1 MKRKGF
7 IQKVVVS
14 VLLVLLLL
22 GCAGK
27 KGKGLKTVEGDPE
40 ILYKQGL
47 VLFNGRQ
54 YKAALE
60 KFEQIK
66 SNFPDSPP
74 FTVWA
79 ELKAGDAHFFLKSY
93 VEAAAAYEE
102 FKKIHPTFEEIAY
115 VQFQIGMSYFS
126 QMTTPDRDQTMTKKA
141 LSNFEYLIANYPPNL
156 FTEKAKDKVWVC
168 QRQLAEHEF
177 QIGQFYYQND
187 KFRAAVARFEGLLE
201 KYPKWLDE
209 DKTLLFLGKSYI
221 GLNQGEKA
229 RETLTRLV
237 NDYPRRPPAKE
248 ARKLLS
254 QGLKDKKA
262 TRKAKAKGKAPEP
275 EPEGLVLVKYEEEG
289 KRAIAFQEERAYSS
303 PPAPSSPVPAIPPS
317 PPAPMEEEKT
327 KAVPGA
333 QKAEEKPEPLPSTVP
348 MEESR
353 ARAIPE
359 APKMEATPPEVKRE
373 DDLKA
378 AFIPGEEPPK
388 GLPPSAVPMEESRA
402 RAIPEAPKMEATS
415 PGGKKEDD
423 LKMAFIPGEEPP
435 KGLPPTKVEPG
446 IEGKP
451 EGEKRKAVL
460 PGLLA
465 PFLEQE
471 KPKKGGPGAPPEE
484 AKIADSAYPID
495 ITSDSVETFTKEN
508 MILFKGN
515 VMARQKDM
523 VIYADSLEAVIIED
537 GKGIEKVIA
546 GGNVKIQ
553 QGLRVANCQKAIFY
567 NLDKRIVLTGDPR
580 VTEGE
585 NIVTGEEITFDI
597 EQNRIE
603 VKGGT
608 SGRGKVR
615 IYPQEETEK
624 KE

>member
-7 IQKVVVS
+7 IQKVVVT
-14 VLLVLLLL
+14 VLLVLLLLGLLL

-79 ELKAGDAHFFLKSY
+79 ELKVGDAHFYLKSY

-373 DDLKA
+373 DDLK
-378 AFIPGEEPPK
+378 
-388 GLPPSAVPMEESRA
+388 
-402 RAIPEAPKMEATS
+402 
-415 PGGKKEDD
+415 
-423 LKMAFIPGEEPP
+423 MAFIPGEEPP